1 MQKMREKLQKKD
13 ICQINSYLVLG
24 SFCKCFKLKMR
35 ERGGGKDSA
44 TMHKIQ
50 SSVILTMWI
59 FDTILPSSPLSLH
72 TNLCVRKSKYLL

>member
-1 MQKMREKLQKKD
+1 MQKMREKFAKKKD
-13 ICQINSYLVLG
+13 ICQIYSYSVLG

-50 SSVILTMWI
+50 SSLILKTWI
-59 FDTILPSSPLSLH
+59 FDTMLPSSPLTSMHGYCYTLI
-72 TNLCVRKSKYLL
+72 CV